1 MILNLPGITGKEAGQ
16 MDTKRVKVTKGNID
30 KIRESLDFV
39 SLTLEL
45 ERVHIKKHAPKPA
58 K

>member
-1 MILNLPGITGKEAGQ
+1 
-16 MDTKRVKVTKGNID
+16 MDAKQVKVTKGNID

-45 ERVHIKKHAPKPA
+45 ERVHIKKHAPKPT

>member
-1 MILNLPGITGKEAGQ
+1 MKGK
-16 MDTKRVKVTKGNID
+16 KVKVTKGNID

-39 SLTLEL
+39 SLTLTREH
-45 ERVHIKKHAPKPA
+45 EYIKKCAPKTA